1 MQNCKSLTNN
11 RAYQKI
17 LWSSNFLFQR
27 SIKLINPLPT
37 HLQICMT
44 KSIISQDTLRRLIFA
59 PYKTMHSKAEH
70 LHNCKVNRMKQY
82 KPLKRKKLH
91 NREQEQE
98 QTCMSSP
105 KSRHSG
111 AGGRLDM

>member
-44 KSIISQDTLRRLIFA
+44 KSIISQDTLRRLILA
-59 PYKTMHSKAEH
+59 PYKTMHSKAVH

-82 KPLKRKKLH
+82 KPLKNKKLH
-91 NREQEQE
+91 NHGQEQE
-98 QTCMSSP
+98 QTCMS
-105 KSRHSG
+105 
-111 AGGRLDM
+111 